1 MKALL
6 ALFIFVFALAANAAP
21 ASILSNVEFQSDHT
35 LAVDIPDSQI
45 ITHVGKEG
53 MAPLFQRFMD
63 HYGQFIDPEN
73 PRELDFEFV
82 MGFKNYETA
91 RQLEHLFYL
100 ALNEGQD
107 MSAFKV
113 FGIEVNGRTIKYSS
127 LGHKI
132 FRSSSDIFRS
142 IAMASAPEHYKKY
155 MTRIGL
161 KMVDIIQIIQYCDNY
176 GGNVMID
183 KLGKANLT
191 YLETITSKLL
201 YTIKHKKQLS
211 EKEYRLTLMRPSYV
225 TKFISEQ
232 IWRNW
237 GLELLQQLEPQA
249 QKALISYLPIDPGG
263 ISSTQSMHSKTYIQ
277 RIEQKLKSGRWK
289 LDINA
294 ALRSYPARE
303 IRL

>member
-63 HYGQFIDPEN
+63 HYGQFVDPEN

-132 FRSSSDIFRS
+132 FRSPSDIFRS

-183 KLGKANLT
+183 NMDGTEHVHHGEHEVNEVDLEHQSFDHGHEHEFGDGPSLYYKDDRKRKNPNIDDESSESEGDDDLGAG
-191 YLETITSKLL
+191 
-201 YTIKHKKQLS
+201 
-211 EKEYRLTLMRPSYV
+211 
-225 TKFISEQ
+225 F
-232 IWRNW
+232 
-237 GLELLQQLEPQA
+237 
-249 QKALISYLPIDPGG
+249 D
-263 ISSTQSMHSKTYIQ
+263 
-277 RIEQKLKSGRWK
+277 
-289 LDINA
+289 
-294 ALRSYPARE
+294 
-303 IRL
+303 